1 MVIKNTNEEMSKN
14 IDGSKYIDSCNT
26 FNIVQVPSPEITA
39 RYIDVSNGFFEW
51 LNQFLKYKNR

>member
-39 RYIDVSNGFFEW
+39 RH
-51 LNQFLKYKNR
+51 